1 MVGWRPNCYKRCGNR
16 IFAGT
21 DTALPGGGSGPARQ
35 VPNVDVTVVEL
46 ATDGRPLSTAD
57 VLLSPRYPDG
67 KVVPVD
73 TNLAT
78 DQVRWRYWDDSEWD
92 RQNGQGSRD
101 VLPGLEKAPIDYMSP
116 YPASILKLMV
126 GYGILRLVD
135 RGQLSLD
142 QTYSYEP
149 TLPDGFCGGSVSRKV
164 RQFFDDMITV
174 SSDASTCALIQVLRD
189 HGGID
194 ALNNQFTQLG
204 MPTLKLVGG
213 GSPARTWARWTPRS
227 CCCSFPAGP
236 AHYGPRQAEEPSR
249 PRS

>member
-1 MVGWRPNCYKRCGNR
+1 M
-16 IFAGT
+16 
-21 DTALPGGGSGPARQ
+21 
-35 VPNVDVTVVEL
+35 TVVEL